1 MTDPISG
8 WSDEMWL
15 LMNACARANGAVDA
29 FFIVLLVVVGRT
41 AAGLMRV
48 RLGACVVI
56 IGGVCCDSLLICLS
70 LDLSQTLKRLS

>member
-29 FFIVLLVVVGRT
+29 FFVVPLVVVGRM
-41 AAGLMRV
+41 AAGSMRV

-56 IGGVCCDSLLICLS
+56 VDGCRRESLLIYLS
-70 LDLSQTLKRLS
+70 LDLSRTLERLS